1 MILAVQKYSFIN
13 AKVRGMKSRLLDS
26 SKYRQLLETTQLD
39 AFLKVLLETDYA
51 PELLELDSK
60 EPIITELTDALDR
73 SLLLTFDVILKF
85 FRPKDES
92 ALIHRLITKID
103 IENLKI
109 IMRGKKRGISPL
121 QISDSL
127 SPTNGF
133 SELNY
138 DDLLNSRDMEHLVST
153 LGRTPYTNP
162 LTNALPLFEEE
173 GRTAILERVLDETY
187 YNELWNLLD
196 NLSGTDKKIMKIY
209 LGTFFDIMN
218 IMTILRYRIF
228 YDIEPDELQKMV
240 IPMRY
245 MLNKTE
251 ASRLCRATK
260 EDFSELVEE
269 TYYGK
274 RAGEIKNLTDLEI
287 GLYRMMRAAA
297 VRLLSKG
304 APFHIGTIVGYL
316 TLKEME
322 VTNLKSIAEGKRHLL
337 SEEEISENLII

>member
-39 AFLKVLLETDYA
+39 AFLKALFETDYA

-60 EPIITELTDALDR
+60 EPKITEITDALDR

-85 FRPKDES
+85 FRAKDES

-103 IENLKI
+103 VENLKI
-109 IMRGKKRGISPL
+109 IIRGKKRGISPL

-133 SELNY
+133 SEINY
-138 DDLLNSRDMEHLVST
+138 DELLNSRDVEHLVSL
-153 LGRTPYTNP
+153 LGRTPYNKP
-162 LTNALPLFEEE
+162 LTNALPLFENE

-187 YNELWNLLD
+187 YNELWSLID
-196 NLSGTDKKIMKIY
+196 NLSGNDKKIMTIY
-209 LGTFFDIMN
+209 FGTFFDIIN
-218 IMTILRYRIF
+218 IMTILRYRLF
-228 YDIEPDELQKMV
+228 YDIEPDEVEKMV
-240 IPMRY
+240 IPMKY

-251 ASRLCRATK
+251 VSMLCGATE
-260 EDFSELVEE
+260 EDFLELVED
-269 TYYGK
+269 TYYG
-274 RAGEIKNLTDLEI
+274 RRVGEIKDLTDLEI
-287 GLYRMMRAAA
+287 GLYRIMRATA

-304 APFHIGTIVGYL
+304 APFHLGTIVGYL

-337 SEEEISENLII
+337 SEEEISENLVM